1 MQRVLLKSKIHRA
14 RVTGTV
20 LEYEGSI
27 TVDANLLD
35 AAGIARYEQV
45 HVLNLNSGNRLT
57 TYAIE
62 GRRGSGMVELNG
74 PAARHGQAG
83 DEVVILAY
91 GLYGE
96 RERPRPR
103 IVLVGPGNLP
113 RKPGKGRR

>member
-27 TVDANLLD
+27 TVDASLLD
-35 AAGIARYEQV
+35 AAGIVHFEQV
-45 HVLNLNSGNRLT
+45 HVLNLNSGNRII

-83 DEVVILAY
+83 DEVVILSY
-91 GLYGE
+91 GVYGE
-96 RERPRPR
+96 RERPHPR

-113 RKPGKGRR
+113 VKSGKARR